1 LLRLSALVL
10 VVASGAACR
19 EGVPA
24 GLDEDLGF
32 SDLLFISRTPP
43 RHAGSLVAGDGFRP
57 GGNLVMLS
65 PAAPSG
71 KLANLSGLSAGD
83 VAGVDISPDG
93 KSALAAIRTD
103 LHDRF
108 HIYRLDIAAVDR
120 GEKCFTDNGDIGSA
134 CTRLT
139 FGPADDT
146 RPFHLADGRIAFL
159 REDPG
164 GQVDFEGRGRSRT
177 LYAISPDGADL
188 ARLDYG
194 PGHDLGAG
202 SLLDGR
208 MRLVRWTR
216 REGAA
221 VFVPLVADPSGS
233 SGVVPDGDAS
243 ASVPMTP
250 RQDAQARQFAACM
263 PPLGTWGAGTLCQ
276 RDDAGEWLASIA
288 DIPSGD
294 GCSPLGRVRDPY
306 PLADGRFLVSLAN
319 TPQGCTNTEDGDH
332 ARVPEFSI
340 AILDPIGG
348 GRKPLYGRSNA
359 ADLFPRPVME
369 HSILD
374 SGVIPPALPP
384 ACQEGGVVFEGFAR
398 DENGPVS
405 GAARI
410 RFLEA
415 LSGEI
420 APWMMEIGGLD
431 VGALCG
437 SGGVFEAPLYPD
449 DSFSVRA
456 PSDVPLRIQLLDHY
470 GAALGSDPLWRGG
483 PACAGRSCS
492 GCHAGA
498 TASDELEHSL
508 AHAAGPLDLSD
519 RSVQRSIDFARDIQP
534 ILNRSC
540 STANCHDST
549 TAAGNY
555 VNLAGA
561 LQGLDLSATPSGR
574 TSTAYGNLT
583 MVDTRRDAGG
593 RIIESRRPYV
603 VPGSARQSRLIERLG
618 VPCRFDCTGEPGW
631 APWALGQ
638 GKTHPEDQPGFSGG
652 VSDDERW
659 LIVEWIDA
667 GAAFLGRG
675 ATP

>member
-1 LLRLSALVL
+1 LRLWPIVLMAVSA
-10 VVASGAACR
+10 AACQQ
-19 EGVPA
+19 GVPA
-24 GLDEDLGF
+24 GLNEDLGF
-32 SDLLFISRTPP
+32 SDLVFVNRTPP

-65 PAAPSG
+65 PAAPGG
-71 KLANLSGLSAGD
+71 KLTNLSGLAAGD
-83 VAGVDISPDG
+83 VAGVDVSPDG

-103 LHDRF
+103 PHDRF
-108 HIYRLDIAAVDR
+108 HIYRLDFAAAKR
-120 GEKCFTDNGDIGSA
+120 GDQCFTDKGDVGPA

-146 RPFHLADGRIAFL
+146 GPFHLADGRIAFL
-159 REDPG
+159 REDPR

-177 LYAISPDGADL
+177 LYAVAPDTADL
-188 ARLDYG
+188 VRLDYG

-202 SLLDGR
+202 SLSDGR
-208 MRLVRWTR
+208 IRLVRWTR
-216 REGAA
+216 RESQA

-233 SGVVPDGDAS
+233 AGIVPDGGELS
-243 ASVPMTP
+243 AVPLTP
-250 RQDAQARQFAACM
+250 RQDAQARQFAACT
-263 PPLGTWGAGTLCQ
+263 PPFGTWGAGTLCQ
-276 RDDAGEWLASIA
+276 RDDAGEWVTSVAN
-288 DIPSGD
+288 IPAGD

-306 PLADGRFLVSLAN
+306 PLSDGRFLASIAT
-319 TPQGCTNTEDGDH
+319 TPQGCTNTEDGD
-332 ARVPEFSI
+332 RGLVPRYSV
-340 AILDPIGG
+340 AILDPQDG
-348 GRKPLYGRSNA
+348 GRLPLYGRSNA

-369 HSILD
+369 HALLD
-374 SGVIPPALPP
+374 EGLAPPAPP
-384 ACQEGGVVFEGFAR
+384 GACQEGGVVFEGFAR
-398 DENGPVS
+398 DENGPVD
-405 GAARI
+405 GAARL
-410 RFLEA
+410 RLLEG

-420 APWMMEIGGLD
+420 APWMMEIGGRD

-449 DSFSVRA
+449 SSFNVRA
-456 PSDVPLRIQLLDHY
+456 PAGVPIRIQLLDHY

-483 PACAGRSCS
+483 PACASRSCS

-498 TASDELEHSL
+498 AASGEVEHSL
-508 AHAAGPLDLSD
+508 AHAADPIDFAD
-519 RSVQRSIDFARDIQP
+519 RSTERSIDFARDIQP

-540 STANCHDST
+540 ATAGCHDSV

-561 LQGLDLSATPSGR
+561 LQGLDLSATPAGR
-574 TSTAYGNLT
+574 TSNAYRSLT

-593 RIIESRRPYV
+593 RILESRSPYV

-618 VPCRFDCTGEPGW
+618 VPCRFDCAGQPGW
-631 APWALGQ
+631 AAWALGEGQ
-638 GKTHPEDQPGFSGG
+638 THPEDQPGFSG
-652 VSDDERW
+652 VLSDEERW

-667 GAAFLGRG
+667 GAPFLGRG